1 MNKIFKHNEKKVY
14 VAGHSGLAGSAIVRR
29 LKRENCSILTA
40 THSELDLTIQ
50 NDVNE
55 WFNEYRPDVVYLA
68 AATAGGIH
76 ANYERPAEFIYNNL
90 EIQNNVINA
99 SYVNKVEKLCFLGSS
114 CIYPRLA
121 DQPMKETSLLTGPL
135 DKHNI
140 WYAVAKISGLMLIDG
155 YSKQYGCK
163 FISVMPAN
171 LYGPG
176 DKYTEENS
184 HVVAALIKRF
194 HEAKIKDINE
204 VEIWG
209 TGSAMREFIHCDDMA
224 DACVYLMEHYDS
236 PDLVNIGTG
245 KDISISDLANLIK
258 KVTAYDGKIVFDKTK
273 PDGMP
278 RKVVDTTKLNNL
290 GWVSSIKL
298 RDGLADTYKNYR
310 DISAE

>member
-1 MNKIFKHNEKKVY
+1 MNKFFNHKDKSVFI
-14 VAGHSGLAGSAIVRR
+14 AGHTGLAGSALKRR
-29 LKRENCSILTA
+29 LMKVDCNILTA
-40 THSELDLTIQ
+40 SHSELDLTIQ
-50 NDVNE
+50 KDVFE
-55 WFNEYRPDVVYLA
+55 WFAENKPDAVYLA

-90 EIQNNVINA
+90 EIQNNIIHA
-99 SYVNKVEKLCFLGSS
+99 AYLNKVEKLCFLGSS

-121 DQPMKETSLLTGPL
+121 EQPMSESALLTGPL

-140 WYAVAKISGLMLIDG
+140 WYAVAKIAGLMLIDG

-176 DKYTEENS
+176 DKYTVENS
-184 HVVAALIKRF
+184 HVVAALIRRF
-194 HEAKIKDINE
+194 HEAKENLSDS

-209 TGSAMREFIHCDDMA
+209 SGKAMREFLHCDDMA
-224 DACVYLMEHYDS
+224 DACFYLMEHYDS

-245 KDISISDLANLIK
+245 KDITIKDLAYLIK
-258 KVTAYDGKIVFDKTK
+258 NVINYDGELIFNNEK

-278 RKVVDTTKLNNL
+278 RKVVDTTKLNEL
-290 GWVSSIKL
+290 GWTAKIDLK
-298 RDGLADTYKNYR
+298 DGLKKTYYSYIDSLR
-310 DISAE
+310 T

>member
-1 MNKIFKHNEKKVY
+1 MNKLFNHNDKSVFI
-14 VAGHSGLAGSAIVRR
+14 AGHTGLAGSALKRR
-29 LKRENCSILTA
+29 LMKVDCNILTA
-40 THSELDLTIQ
+40 SHSELDLTIQ
-50 NDVNE
+50 KDVFE
-55 WFNEYRPDVVYLA
+55 WFAENKPDAVYLA

-90 EIQNNVINA
+90 EIQNNIIHA
-99 SYVNKVEKLCFLGSS
+99 AYLNKVEKLCFLGSS

-121 DQPMKETSLLTGPL
+121 EQPMNESALLTGPL

-140 WYAVAKISGLMLIDG
+140 WYAVAKIAGLMLIDG

-176 DKYTEENS
+176 DKYTVENS
-184 HVVAALIKRF
+184 HVVAALIRRF
-194 HEAKIKDINE
+194 HEAKENLSDS

-209 TGSAMREFIHCDDMA
+209 SGKAMREFLHCDDMA
-224 DACVYLMEHYDS
+224 DACFYLMEHYDS

-245 KDISISDLANLIK
+245 KDITIKDLAYLIK
-258 KVTAYDGKIVFDKTK
+258 DVINYDGELIFNNEK

-278 RKVVDTTKLNNL
+278 RKVVDTTKLNEL
-290 GWVSSIKL
+290 GWTAKIDL
-298 RDGLADTYKNYR
+298 RDGIKKTYYSYV
-310 DISAE
+310 DSLHS

>member
-1 MNKIFKHNEKKVY
+1 MNRIFKHNEKKVY

-140 WYAVAKISGLMLIDG
+140 WYAV
-155 YSKQYGCK
+155 
-163 FISVMPAN
+163 P
-171 LYGPG
+171 
-176 DKYTEENS
+176 
-184 HVVAALIKRF
+184 
-194 HEAKIKDINE
+194 
-204 VEIWG
+204 
-209 TGSAMREFIHCDDMA
+209 
-224 DACVYLMEHYDS
+224 
-236 PDLVNIGTG
+236 
-245 KDISISDLANLIK
+245 
-258 KVTAYDGKIVFDKTK
+258 
-273 PDGMP
+273 
-278 RKVVDTTKLNNL
+278 
-290 GWVSSIKL
+290 
-298 RDGLADTYKNYR
+298 
-310 DISAE
+310 

>member
-1 MNKIFKHNEKKVY
+1 MNKLFNHKDKSVFI
-14 VAGHSGLAGSAIVRR
+14 AGHTGLAGSALKRR
-29 LKRENCSILTA
+29 LMKVDCNILTA
-40 THSELDLTIQ
+40 SHSELDLTIQ
-50 NDVNE
+50 KDVFE
-55 WFNEYRPDVVYLA
+55 WFAENKPDAVYLA

-90 EIQNNVINA
+90 EIQNNIIHA
-99 SYVNKVEKLCFLGSS
+99 AYLNKVEKLCFLGSS

-121 DQPMKETSLLTGPL
+121 EQPMSESALLTGPL

-140 WYAVAKISGLMLIDG
+140 WYAVAKIAGLMLIDG

-176 DKYTEENS
+176 DKYTVENS
-184 HVVAALIKRF
+184 HVVAALIRRF
-194 HEAKIKDINE
+194 HEAKENLSDS

-209 TGSAMREFIHCDDMA
+209 SGKAMREFLHCDDMA
-224 DACVYLMEHYDS
+224 DACFYLMEHYDS

-245 KDISISDLANLIK
+245 KDITIKDLAYLIK
-258 KVTAYDGKIVFDKTK
+258 NVINYDGELIFNNEK

-278 RKVVDTTKLNNL
+278 RKVVDTTKLNEL
-290 GWVSSIKL
+290 GWTAKIDL
-298 RDGLADTYKNYR
+298 RDGLKKTYYSYIDSLR
-310 DISAE
+310 T

>member
-1 MNKIFKHNEKKVY
+1 MKNYFSHSGKKIY
-14 VAGHSGLAGSAIVRR
+14 IAGHSGLAGSAIQRR
-29 LKRENCSILTA
+29 VEQVDCEILSA

-50 NDVNE
+50 EDVFE
-55 WFNEYRPDVVYLA
+55 WFAKNKPDAVYLA

-76 ANYERPAEFIYNNL
+76 ANYERPAEFIYNNI
-90 EIQNNVINA
+90 EIQNNIIHA
-99 SYVNKVEKLCFLGSS
+99 SYLNGVEKLCFLGSS

-121 DQPMKETSLLTGPL
+121 QQPMKEDALLTGPL

-140 WYAVAKISGLMLIDG
+140 WYAVAKIAGLMLVDG

-184 HVVAALIKRF
+184 HVVAALIRRF
-194 HEAKIKDINE
+194 HEAKQLNKTN

-209 TGSAMREFIHCDDMA
+209 TGKAMREFIHCDDMA
-224 DACVYLMEHYDS
+224 DACFYLMENYES

-245 KDISISDLANLIK
+245 KDISIKDLAFLIK
-258 KVTAYDGKIVFDKTK
+258 DIVNYSGDLIFNTSK

-278 RKVVDTTKLNNL
+278 RKVVDTQKLNDL
-290 GWVSSIKL
+290 GWTSSIELK
-298 RDGLADTYKNYR
+298 DGLSKTYASYIKA
-310 DISAE
+310 IQ